1 MSEQSE
7 NQQIGAL
14 AYGMMVLPASIAAA
28 GFFPFDVPV
37 WVWLGIAGV
46 GGLIGG
52 ALFWERHPIAGGASF
67 GLAGALSPF
76 AVAVYVDSQMR
87 SAPLFGE
94 VRFNVFGLVA
104 PPVVLLLVAFGGM
117 VVYSLGRRMVA
128 ERAR

>member
-1 MSEQSE
+1 MTELTIISAADV
-7 NQQIGAL
+7 AL
-14 AYGMMVLPASIAAA
+14 PVE
-28 GFFPFDVPV
+28 PFVGRH
-37 WVWLGIAGV
+37 LIAGEWRNSASGETYDRTSPAHGV
-46 GGLIGG
+46 LVSRA
-52 ALFWERHPIAGGASF
+52 ALC
-67 GLAGALSPF
+67 LALEEAAHKHESPF

-117 VVYSLGRRMVA
+117 VVYSLVRRMVA